1 MVHTATSMA
10 TPAPSAQ
17 NTVAIAYQVAMPQPQ
32 THLFEVTI
40 HISQWEA
47 AVLDLK
53 MPVWTPGSYMVREY
67 SRHLQDF
74 RATTAAGVDLS
85 WRKVTKNH
93 WQVETTDTS
102 DIQVHYRVFAN
113 DLTVRTNHLDGTH
126 GYFNGA
132 ALFCFIP
139 GYQDQACTL
148 TVEPPH
154 IAWEVNTTLPLIED
168 QENCFWVEN
177 FDVLVDSP
185 VEVGLHENYEFLCAG
200 KPHRWVVWGEG
211 NFEAEKAIADTKKII
226 QTEAKIFGGE
236 LPYDEYMFLLHLSG
250 SGYGGLEHKESC
262 SLNYPRFGFQKSDQY
277 NRFMQ
282 LVAHEFFHLWNVKRI
297 RPKELETFDYETENY
312 TPSLWFAEGVTS
324 YYDLLI
330 PLWAGIY
337 DKAFFLE
344 SLSKDITRYLLTP
357 GRLVQPLA
365 ESSFDAWIKLY
376 RREAHSNNNQMSYY
390 LKGALVAMLLDLK
403 IRDRHQNQKS
413 LDDVL
418 RIMWEKF
425 GKPEIG
431 FSPAQVEQVISE
443 VAGFDLSDFFHE
455 FLHTTAE
462 LPLGAALETFG
473 LQIKPIYTNK
483 DLPYLGLTVTDQN
496 NRTLVQTV
504 NVDSP
509 AYQAGIDPED
519 ELLAIANYR
528 TNAEQLNHRLQ
539 NYQAGDTISITI
551 FHQDQLKTLA
561 VTLAA
566 PQPSSYQVVKNP
578 QASAKQLQ
586 NLKGWLNPKDSGAV
600 R

>member
-1 MVHTATSMA
+1 MVHTATTFS
-10 TPAPSAQ
+10 TTTVQSK
-17 NTVAIAYQVAMPQPQ
+17 VAIAYRVAMPQPQ

-40 HISQWEA
+40 AVSQWEA
-47 AVLDLK
+47 AKLDLK

-74 RATTAAGVDLS
+74 RATTPTGTELP
-85 WRKVTKNH
+85 WRKVSKNH
-93 WQVETTDTS
+93 WQIETENIA
-102 DIQVHYRVFAN
+102 DIQVHYRVYAN
-113 DLTVRTNHLDGTH
+113 DLSVRTNHLDETH

-148 TVEPPH
+148 AVEPPH

-168 QENCFWVEN
+168 QDNCFWVEN

-185 VEVGLHENYEFLCAG
+185 VEVGIHESHEFLCEG

-211 NFEAEKAIADTKKII
+211 NFDAEKAIADTKKII

-262 SLNYPRFGFQKSDQY
+262 SLNYPRFGFKKPDQY

-344 SLSKDITRYLLTP
+344 SLGKDLSRYLLTP

-376 RREAHSNNNQMSYY
+376 RREAYSNNNQMSYY
-390 LKGALVAMLLDLK
+390 LKGALVALLLDLK

-413 LDDVL
+413 LHDVL
-418 RIMWEKF
+418 RILWEKF
-425 GKPEIG
+425 GKPEVG
-431 FSPAQVEQVISE
+431 FTATQVEQIISY
-443 VAGFDLSDFFHE
+443 VAGEDLTAFFQTY
-455 FLHTTAE
+455 LHTTAE
-462 LPLGAALETFG
+462 LPLEAALADFG
-473 LQIKPIYTNK
+473 LQLKPIFEPQE
-483 DLPYLGLTVTDQN
+483 LPYLGITVADQN
-496 NRTLVQTV
+496 NRTVIQSV
-504 NVDSP
+504 NYDSP
-509 AYQAGIDPED
+509 AHRAGIDPED

-528 TNAEQLNHRLQ
+528 TTAEQLNGRLQ

-578 QASAKQLQ
+578 QATAEQLQ
-586 NLKGWLNPKDSGAV
+586 NLEGWLNP
-600 R
+600 